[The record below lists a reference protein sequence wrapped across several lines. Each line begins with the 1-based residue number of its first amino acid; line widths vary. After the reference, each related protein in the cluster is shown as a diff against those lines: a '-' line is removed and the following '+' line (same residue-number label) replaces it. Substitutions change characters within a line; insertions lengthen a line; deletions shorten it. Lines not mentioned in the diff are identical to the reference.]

1 MILPNMFVE
10 SMIYFPHH
18 NNSQPDD
25 CDDAKGNEHH
35 SHPSAFHRHDGK
47 LRGVQARPVG
57 GPRDPGRDI
66 FRLGSGLSWA
76 CENRNEGGEGEGGG
90 WEWGQG
96 LGLGLGG
103 RQQLGFGGGQRHGC
117 CRTPAWRR
125 AECVLKATLLGFNPP
140 MGGGHEALTM
150 FLNSGR
156 NPVEGHL
163 LVLDRIWLCS
173 ETWWVNKLRVHEKK
187 TRKKEENLYIYFIFA
202 FHIFVL

>member
-35 SHPSAFHRHDGK
+35 SHPSAFHRRDGK

-57 GPRDPGRDI
+57 GPRDPGRDVL
-66 FRLGSGLSWA
+66 RLGSGLSWA

-96 LGLGLGG
+96 LGLGG
-103 RQQLGFGGGQRHGC
+103 RQQLEFGGGQRHGC
-117 CRTPAWRR
+117 CRTPARRR
-125 AECVLKATLLGFNPP
+125 AECVLKATLLGFNLPL
-140 MGGGHEALTM
+140 GGGHEALTV

-156 NPVEGHL
+156 NPVEEHHS
-163 LVLDRIWLCS
+163 VLG
-173 ETWWVNKLRVHEKK
+173 EKLKK
-187 TRKKEENLYIYFIFA
+187 IYFIFV